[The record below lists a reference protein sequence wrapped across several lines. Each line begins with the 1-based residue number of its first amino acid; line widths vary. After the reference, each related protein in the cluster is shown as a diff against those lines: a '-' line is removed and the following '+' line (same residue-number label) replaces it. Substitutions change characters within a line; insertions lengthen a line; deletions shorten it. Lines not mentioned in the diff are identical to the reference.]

1 MKAKLDAIEAEKK
14 VALQQALQQLQA
26 KQVYDICVIL
36 EGVGISEPRT
46 VITNIDDINNLFKN
60 LGLSGGRKSR
70 RRKPRKSMKSRRRRY

>member
-26 KQVYDICVIL
+26 KQVDDICVIL
-36 EGVGISEPRT
+36 ESVGISEPRT
-46 VITNIDDINNLFKN
+46 AITNIDDINNLFKN
-60 LGLSGGRKSR
+60 FGLSGGRKTR